1 MEKKDLK
8 YSYNFLL
15 EYKKAIDESSI
26 VSKTDKNGLITFV
39 NKKFCEISGY
49 EEDELIGKSHNIVR
63 HPSMTKEFFNNL
75 WKTITNKEIFKGVI
89 VNKKK
94 NGLVYY
100 VDTTIIPILDE
111 NKNID
116 EFIAIRH
123 DITKVYEQK
132 KLIEEQ
138 FIDEL
143 TLLPNRQKLL
153 KDLKDNKIQKIA
165 MININSFRDINNFYG
180 FEAGDLVLKKFSQIL
195 LDKISTNI
203 NLDLYRVANDV
214 FAICTKNKDNLKEIR
229 DICTNII
236 EYFSLHPILINN
248 NSFYLSISIGVAR
261 NCKDS
266 AVQNNLLSKAEYALR
281 IAKKRDISILFL
293 DENIELYNK
302 LKENKKLIEEL
313 KNALISNNLLIY
325 GQKLINNI
333 SKKEKYEILMRVKLE
348 DGSILTPY
356 SFLKEA
362 KKAKLYLGMTRML
375 VKKACEYFKGKDID
389 FNLNLT
395 LEDIKDQYTMDFI
408 VNAMEKTNTA
418 KQITFEIV
426 ESEGIESFTEVSN
439 FIKKAKKLGCKIA
452 IDDFGT
458 GYSNFEYIIKLD
470 VDYIKIDGSLIKNIN
485 TDNNLYL
492 TVQTIVGFAKALKI
506 KTVAEFVHNEEVLN
520 CVKNLDIDYSQGFF
534 IDEPKELA

>member
-111 NKNID
+111 NKNIE

-153 KDLKDNKIQKIA
+153 KDLKDSKIQKIA

-214 FAICTKNKDNLKEIR
+214 FAICTKNKDNLEEIR

-236 EYFSLHPILINN
+236 EHFSLNPILINN

-408 VNAMEKTNTA
+408 VNTMEKTNTA

>member
-111 NKNID
+111 NKNIE

>member
-111 NKNID
+111 NKNIE

-153 KDLKDNKIQKIA
+153 KDLKDSKIQKIA

>member
-8 YSYNFLL
+8 HSYNFLL

-111 NKNID
+111 NKNIE

-153 KDLKDNKIQKIA
+153 KDLKDSKIQKIA

-214 FAICTKNKDNLKEIR
+214 FAICTKNKDNLKVIR

-248 NSFYLSISIGVAR
+248 NSFYLSISIGIAR

-333 SKKEKYEILMRVKLE
+333 SKKEKYEILMRIKLE